1 MQSAT
6 SRRILSTLASKLHP
20 QLPLSPRE
28 SQQLR
33 KEGYGFDDYYTPT
46 HTYLLHD
53 YRVSLSF
60 LNVPVLVRR
69 TFGPVYV
76 EAGPQGSVLVGGRGR
91 GETRSIGGQF
101 GYVTRE
107 DINQAATS
115 YFNRVEAG
123 VCVGVGL
130 RLPAGWGVSLRAYQ
144 GLTPLTPDPHGYQ
157 YASEVLPPSGTEYRR
172 VAQVAITRDLWGP
185 GGALH

>member
-1 MQSAT
+1 MQPEVQCS
-6 SRRILSTLASKLHP
+6 
-20 QLPLSPRE
+20 RE

-46 HTYLLHD
+46 HTYLIHD
-53 YRVSLSF
+53 YHVSLSF

-91 GETRSIGGQF
+91 GETRSIEGPVS
-101 GYVTRE
+101 YVTRE
-107 DINQAATS
+107 RIDQAATA

-123 VCVGVGL
+123 VCIGVGL
-130 RLPAGWGVSLRAYQ
+130 RLPAGWGISLRAYQ
-144 GLTPLTPDPHGYQ
+144 SFTPLSQDPHGYQ
-157 YASEVLPPSGTEYRR
+157 YAPEVLPPSGTEYRR
-172 VAQVAITRDLWGP
+172 VAQVALTRDLWGP